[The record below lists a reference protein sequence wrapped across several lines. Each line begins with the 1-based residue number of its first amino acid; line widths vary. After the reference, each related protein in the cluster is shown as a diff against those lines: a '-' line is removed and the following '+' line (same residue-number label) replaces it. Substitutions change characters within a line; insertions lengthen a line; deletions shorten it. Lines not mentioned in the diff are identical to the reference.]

1 VSTRTTANI
10 KYYCVN
16 LASTNLQTFVA
27 GDWRVFRSVKRQISG
42 IFCYYVCVKG
52 VDGCPKIIIVS
63 LFQLR
68 SILYNIYYD
77 AGLIL
82 TDFVVLSVPAG
93 PLTIYEG
100 DEENTVNQTCFTAF
114 LNRPRFRDSIFI
126 ITVSNMSTATPGSDF
141 KPLQNIPV
149 PADFPGEVLEECVNI
164 TVIGD
169 TIVEEDELILFAVT
183 ALSPLDMVTSSDGSN
198 TLRATIVD
206 NDGKSVSAWKGYK
219 NLTSLG

>member
-1 VSTRTTANI
+1 M
-10 KYYCVN
+10 
-16 LASTNLQTFVA
+16 QTSVA
-27 GDWRVFRSVKRQISG
+27 RDWRVFRSVKRQISG
-42 IFCYYVCVKG
+42 IFCCYVCVKG
-52 VDGCPKIIIVS
+52 VDRVRWGVVGWGGGDPPKFFQTLN

-68 SILYNIYYD
+68 SILYIIYYD
-77 AGLIL
+77 AGFIL

-114 LNRPRFRDSIFI
+114 LNRPRSRNSTFI

-141 KPLQNIPV
+141 EPLQNITV
-149 PADFPGEVLEECVNI
+149 PANFPGEMFEECVNI

-183 ALSPLDMVTSSDGSN
+183 ALSPLDMVISSNGSN

-206 NDGKSVSAWKGYK
+206 NDGKSVAAWKGYK
-219 NLTSLG
+219 NLTSVG